1 MSEAINTHDLL
12 GQLDTPFTAEALFD
26 LMPDIVFFIKDISG
40 RYLVANQTLVERSG
54 KKDKSEVIGRT
65 PAQLLGAELGES
77 FEAQDRHVLRT
88 GQPLTD
94 LLELHVSRS
103 RTTGWCLTSKLPLT
117 GSTGEVVGL
126 VGVSR
131 DLRLPDMTGED
142 FEHISAAVHYAES
155 HLAES
160 PGNNTLANVA
170 GMSPY
175 QLDRRMKRVFG
186 LTTGQWLLK
195 TRISEAQRLLIES
208 DAPIATIALEVG
220 YGDQSAFTKQFRRA
234 TGVPP
239 SVFRRMRKD

>member
-1 MSEAINTHDLL
+1 MDRLLESHELLQQLEA
-12 GQLDTPFTAEALFD
+12 PFTAEALFD
-26 LMPDIVFFIKDISG
+26 LMPDIVFFIKDASG

-54 KKDKSEVIGRT
+54 KNDKSEVIGRT
-65 PAQLLGAELGES
+65 PAELLGAALGRS
-77 FEAQDRHVLRT
+77 FEAQDQDVLRT
-88 GQPLTD
+88 GRPLTD

-103 RTTGWCLTSKLPLT
+103 RTTGWCLTNKLPLT
-117 GSTGEVVGL
+117 NSVGGVIGL

-131 DLRLPDMTGED
+131 DLRLPDMTGDD

-160 PGNNTLANVA
+160 PGNNTLARVA

-175 QLDRRMKRVFG
+175 QLDRRMKRVYG

-195 TRISEAQRLLIES
+195 TRISEAQRLLVET
-208 DAPIATIALEVG
+208 DAPIAAIALDVG

-239 SVFRRMRKD
+239 SVFRRMRRA